1 MVDRKADDDGDRKKI
16 ETFREWHKN
25 ESKAHKINFNLY
37 HRYSQYNCLLS
48 WMADLVAGKCKKVL
62 S

>member
-1 MVDRKADDDGDRKKI
+1 MLSPGKKI

-37 HRYSQYNCLLS
+37 HRYSQYNCLLP
-48 WMADLVAGKCKKVL
+48 WKADLVAGKCKKVL

>member
-1 MVDRKADDDGDRKKI
+1 MLSPGKKI

-37 HRYSQYNCLLS
+37 HRYSQYNCLLP
-48 WMADLVAGKCKKVL
+48 WMR
-62 S
+62 

>member
-1 MVDRKADDDGDRKKI
+1 MLSPGKKI

-37 HRYSQYNCLLS
+37 SRLYQRYSQYNCLLP
-48 WMADLVAGKCKKVL
+48 WMR
-62 S
+62 